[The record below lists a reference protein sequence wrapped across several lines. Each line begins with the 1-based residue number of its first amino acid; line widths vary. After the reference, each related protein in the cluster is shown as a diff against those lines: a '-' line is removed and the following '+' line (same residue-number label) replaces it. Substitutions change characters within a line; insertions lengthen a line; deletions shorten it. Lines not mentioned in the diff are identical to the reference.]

1 MVKTLKRPGLLLLP
15 CCCSGLRST
24 SMEQKSLAVNG
35 PRRTL
40 STQNVTGLNPACDL
54 FWMSY
59 PRCIQSFWPL
69 CCCVC
74 QQSTH
79 VIKMLSCWIYTIP
92 LDHLE
97 AASLS
102 ICKTDSKKIPERMWC
117 IWAHDLMANYIRYK
131 KFWYRSGDLEAFY
144 ISSWVICP
152 VEAGRGNWSELKGTK
167 SHVLIY
173 SRNRCGIR
181 KGRNKSVVWILP
193 GSFTHRLWHRA
204 FGSRNSINQKNCRT
218 QHSKADSSK
227 GG

>member
-1 MVKTLKRPGLLLLP
+1 MGKTLKRPGLPLLP
-15 CCCSGLRST
+15 CCCLGLRST
-24 SMEQKSLAVNG
+24 SMEQKVWRLMGQDAHCLPKMSQVWIQLVTFFECHILDAFNLSGHCAVVFVSIAHMSLKCFHAG
-35 PRRTL
+35 YTQYL
-40 STQNVTGLNPACDL
+40 STTLKLQVWV
-54 FWMSY
+54 F
-59 PRCIQSFWPL
+59 
-69 CCCVC
+69 
-74 QQSTH
+74 
-79 VIKMLSCWIYTIP
+79 
-92 LDHLE
+92 
-97 AASLS
+97 
-102 ICKTDSKKIPERMWC
+102 PERMWC
-117 IWAHDLMANYIRYK
+117 IWAHDLVANYIRY

-144 ISSWVICP
+144 ISSWVTCR

-173 SRNRCGIR
+173 SRNRCGIC